1 MLRRA
6 SLTTT
11 QRDVLLTNLR
21 DDSNSTLLSANKER
35 TMKTLRLKTHSR
47 A

>member
-6 SLTTT
+6 SSTTT
-11 QRDVLLTNLR
+11 LRDALLTNLR
-21 DDSNSTLLSANKER
+21 DDSNSTSLSANKER
-35 TMKTLRLKTHSR
+35 TTKTLRLKTHLR